1 MGKFCSPERMPRVT
15 IARHIALPLLAIVAT
30 AALGACKGK
39 DEPAAAASSAAPA
52 GKPGVT
58 ISEAR
63 LVLPAVPGN
72 PGAAYFDLAND
83 SKDTVGVASV
93 AVTGA
98 GKTEL
103 HTTDMKAVDH
113 TAAEP
118 RTVEKFAPGGLHV
131 MVFDVSANLKAG
143 DQTELTVT
151 FTDGDKISVNA
162 KIEAMGASAMGGMG
176 EAPKP

>member
-1 MGKFCSPERMPRVT
+1 MT
-15 IARHIALPLLAIVAT
+15 TARHFALPLLAALAT
-30 AALGACKGK
+30 VTLGACKGA
-39 DEPAAAASSAAPA
+39 EQPAAAASSTAPE

-72 PGAAYFDLAND
+72 PGAAYFALANE

-93 AVTGA
+93 SVTGA

-103 HTTDMKAVDH
+103 HTADMKAVDH

-118 RTVEKFAPGGLHV
+118 HTTEVFAPGGLHV
-131 MVFDVSANLKAG
+131 MVFDVSPELKAG
-143 DQTELTVT
+143 NETELTVT
-151 FTDGDKISVNA
+151 FTDGDKVSVPA
-162 KIEAMGASAMGGMG
+162 KIEAMGAAAMDSMPGMASPSA
-176 EAPKP
+176 APKP